1 MKPFFSSF
9 LLVTEVWLPY
19 FYDDIDVIRLLLKVW
34 NTEHGARVLLLWL
47 LIFLFYF
54 PFLFVYD
61 ACVNI
66 MERKGWI
73 SFFFYLSIFL
83 EHRWSW
89 IECLDWLLSN
99 AALACDP
106 NTGTIAYP
114 AGYVWFYSFVFFF
127 KFHAKRK
134 DGKMEGASCSTMI
147 HHFFSLAAPFSS
159 PINWKWFGFQLPII
173 ISSWCPLSL
182 LYTCLFF
189 SSSAYLAAFSS
200 GHFLGVFQRDDE
212 SAQQIFTA
220 RFEESSSPCRLIP
233 WWRWS
238 AVADYSL
245 SCCSL
250 GVFQHLS
257 VPFFD
262 VFFHVHLIVVINLTD
277 VLCCSTHARTAKLT
291 LSTRLESG

>member
-1 MKPFFSSF
+1 MCEHYGEKGLDFLFFLSFYFSRTQVKLDRVLGLIVIKCGAGLRSQYGDRHLSCRVRLVLFFHLLFKFTKRKAERWRGQVAVRWSITFF
-9 LLVTEVWLPY
+9 LL
-19 FYDDIDVIRLLLKVW
+19 
-34 NTEHGARVLLLWL
+34 
-47 LIFLFYF
+47 
-54 PFLFVYD
+54 
-61 ACVNI
+61 
-66 MERKGWI
+66 
-73 SFFFYLSIFL
+73 
-83 EHRWSW
+83 
-89 IECLDWLLSN
+89 
-99 AALACDP
+99 AAL
-106 NTGTIAYP
+106 
-114 AGYVWFYSFVFFF
+114 S
-127 KFHAKRK
+127 
-134 DGKMEGASCSTMI
+134 
-147 HHFFSLAAPFSS
+147 SS